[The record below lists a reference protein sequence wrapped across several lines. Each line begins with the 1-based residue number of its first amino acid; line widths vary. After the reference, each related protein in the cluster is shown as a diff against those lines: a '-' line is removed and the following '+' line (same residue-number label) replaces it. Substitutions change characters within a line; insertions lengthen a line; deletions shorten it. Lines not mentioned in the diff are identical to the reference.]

1 MSDVDGIAVLGSH
14 PLTVMQA
21 PFDKNWRIYACSP
34 HNIEHRTLPRVDAW
48 FEIHKPVGHKTRA
61 PEYLQ
66 VLKESAFPVYLRD
79 VEALPDFPTGVL
91 YPDTEFRGEG
101 EKNEHGQ
108 IVLSKLGKFSFFHF
122 TSSIAFIM
130 AKAIDDC
137 DKEGIKNIGLWGI
150 MQQSQTEFAY
160 QRPGIQYFIDQ
171 CWRRG
176 IKVTCPA
183 ESNLFEPMPE
193 NF

>member
-1 MSDVDGIAVLGSH
+1 MVDGIAILGSH

-34 HNIEHRTLPRVDAW
+34 HNWEHRTLPRVDAW
-48 FEIHKPVGHKTRA
+48 FEIHLPAADKTRSFG
-61 PEYLQ
+61 YLKC
-66 VLKESAFPVYLRD
+66 LEDLPYPVYMRD
-79 VEALPDFPTGVL
+79 TEAMPNFKSAVL
-91 YPDTEFRGEG
+91 YPEG
-101 EKNEHGQ
+101 ELRGKSELNKHGQ
-108 IVLSKLGKFSFFHF
+108 IILTEMGKFSFFHF
-122 TSSIAFIM
+122 TSSIAFIL
-130 AKAIDDC
+130 AKAIDEC
-137 DKEGIKNIGLWGI
+137 EKEGIKNIGLWGI
-150 MQQSQTEFAY
+150 MQASNEEYAY

-193 NF
+193 TF

>member
-1 MSDVDGIAVLGSH
+1 MSDVDGIAILGSH
-14 PLTVMQA
+14 PYTVMQA

-34 HNIEHRTLPRVDAW
+34 HNFEQRTLPRFDAW
-48 FEIHKPVGHKTRA
+48 FEIHKPAADKTRA
-61 PEYLQ
+61 FGYLKYLEGLT
-66 VLKESAFPVYLRD
+66 VPVYMRD
-79 VEALPDFPTGVL
+79 EEAMPHFPTAVL
-91 YPDTEFRGEG
+91 YPEAELRGTG
-101 EKNEHGQ
+101 EENEHSQ
-108 IVLSKLGKFSFFHF
+108 IVLTKLGKFSFFHF
-122 TSSIAFIM
+122 TSSIAFMM

-150 MQQSQTEFAY
+150 MQASQTEYAY

-171 CWRRG
+171 CWRRD